1 MPLGPGKDKGLQPS
15 AIRSVV
21 AKDAEGGSPTPLSDD
36 EHLRRSV
43 GVAAPHRL
51 PGRENEPTEV
61 SRQKARRRKRHRF
74 LSSAPR
80 VWKQPHDM
88 DAGVGAGL
96 MSHSRGAQPRPTFEV
111 PTGQSRRT
119 FFSLASSIVTV
130 AMGVLNFC
138 SVNAQ
143 GQRHLMGKIEV
154 IGPCTVHDGF
164 CFQSP
169 NYPSSYAK
177 NQSCTITV
185 TSAAGPDDILMVEA
199 FNTVSDS
206 DILTV
211 GSTEYS
217 GWGGPLGVVA
227 SEGLEITWRS
237 SALERSSIN
246 NRRKLGFSICLVPEC
261 MHGDGAKANDG
272 RCSCGHTS
280 LCTPASKSYCY
291 SPQSLCAEYP
301 NPRKSFLTVTSG
313 VCTEHWGRKQIQDE
327 ATCKEAVDKVFD
339 QQLQL
344 WSGLRMHF

>member
-1 MPLGPGKDKGLQPS
+1 MPVLRSQGGTGEGKVVAKNSGAEGHVVPRQRVPPMSRGVVQYRARVTAIHGPAQCQGRKPEMPLGPGKDKGLQPS

-21 AKDAEGGSPTPLSDD
+21 AKDDEGGSPAPLSDD
-36 EHLRRSV
+36 EHLRRRV
-43 GVAAPHRL
+43 GVAAAHRL
-51 PGRENEPTEV
+51 PGRENEPTDV
-61 SRQKARRRKRHRF
+61 SRQKPRRRKRHRF

-80 VWKQPHDM
+80 VWKQPHDV

-96 MSHSRGAQPRPTFEV
+96 MSHSRGAQLRPTFEV
-111 PTGQSRRT
+111 STGQSRRT

-199 FNTVSDS
+199 FNTVSDL

-217 GWGGPLGVVA
+217 GWGGPWGW
-227 SEGLEITWRS
+227 S
-237 SALERSSIN
+237 
-246 NRRKLGFSICLVPEC
+246 P
-261 MHGDGAKANDG
+261 AK
-272 RCSCGHTS
+272 
-280 LCTPASKSYCY
+280 
-291 SPQSLCAEYP
+291 
-301 NPRKSFLTVTSG
+301 V
-313 VCTEHWGRKQIQDE
+313 
-327 ATCKEAVDKVFD
+327 
-339 QQLQL
+339 
-344 WSGLRMHF
+344 